1 MLVSQEAIVSEQN
14 FEIKIGDRTLPNRE
28 KQSAKAEQQHSESVS
43 SLDKSLLELRTYLSF
58 QVNSHFSG
66 CKTILNALT
75 LKESIETYAK
85 IFEVF
90 ETHRAEWQTFCRSLI
105 VIQEQVAGDSD
116 EFKPLFEGEL
126 SAWHS
131 ELLKGVNFGG
141 TIQTSRVTAELA
153 AQPLG
158 EFKLSLQQE
167 FEQLKKQFVT
177 EMLEMLI
184 ELVGLEAL
192 GLVEWFGEEAC
203 TYSSYVRTCEFEK
216 TGERA
221 LNTNFYIELGMWKKR
236 TQVSVELKGKR
247 TLVRRTQH
255 LVEATESKVA
265 ESKLIIPREQL
276 GFLKT
281 IPTWISPAIRIV
293 EGMLIRETIAKQDLG
308 VKTFTATE
316 DRVQWHNDP
325 AITLGPFVLSAWGE
339 TEIRREEQRQIDAQ
353 KDVGSD
359 PENPKDRRW
368 PWNKVTGFTL
378 LLVASLV
385 IQIYPANRFSVLVG
399 FAIGW
404 IAAVILGTQFFVAKD
419 QPVTPVGDDKTSRT
433 IALYAVCGAT
443 VLLISTLSNAH
454 GYYFVSVPFVV
465 VSSIFWVLYI
475 KATRGWNVAIAK
487 DE

>member
-1 MLVSQEAIVSEQN
+1 MLVNQEALVSEQN
-14 FEIKIGDRTLPNRE
+14 FKIEIGERTLPNRE
-28 KQSAKAEQQHSESVS
+28 KQNAKADKQHSKPVS

-58 QVNSHFSG
+58 QVNSHFAG
-66 CKTILNALT
+66 CKSILNALT

-85 IFEVF
+85 ILEVF
-90 ETHRAEWQTFCRSLI
+90 KTYRAEWQTFCRTLI
-105 VIQEQVAGDSD
+105 VIQEQVAENAD
-116 EFKPLFEGEL
+116 ELKPVFESEL

-131 ELLKGVNFGG
+131 EILKDVNFGG
-141 TIQTSRVTAELA
+141 TIQSSRVTAELA
-153 AQPLG
+153 ARPLD
-158 EFKLSLQQE
+158 EFRLSLQQE

-203 TYSSYVRTCEFEK
+203 TYSSYVRTCEFTK
-216 TGERA
+216 TGERNVNRS
-221 LNTNFYIELGMWKKR
+221 LFFEDGGLKQRDKIEIGL
-236 TQVSVELKGKR
+236 EGKR
-247 TLVRRTQH
+247 TLVRRIQH
-255 LVEATESKVA
+255 LVEATESKVGEA
-265 ESKLIIPREQL
+265 KLIIPREQL
-276 GFLKT
+276 DFLRT

-293 EGMLIRETIAKQDLG
+293 EGMLIRETIVKQDLG

-353 KDVGSD
+353 KDVDND
-359 PENPKDRRW
+359 PENPQDRRW

-404 IAAVILGTQFFVAKD
+404 IAAVILGTQFSSDTD
-419 QPVTPVGDDKTSRT
+419 QSAATVGDDKTSRL

-443 VLLISTLSNAH
+443 ILLISTLINAH
-454 GYYFVSVPFVV
+454 GYYFVSAPFVV

-475 KATRGWNVAIAK
+475 KTTRGWNVAIAK